1 MPRLPSARGHCIRP
15 NAPFKSPFSLS
26 PFLSFSHVQGFFYY
40 FCMFFF
46 KLFLMNTNWCTATG
60 ALSQHEGELTTSLSL
75 SLTLSSNI
83 IAVDIYDTLRC
94 SFSLRWPLST
104 LVLCHVP
111 PRFPRVTPPPSTLS
125 PLSQR
130 HADADV
136 PTTRET

>member
-26 PFLSFSHVQGFFYY
+26 PFLSFSHVQ
-40 FCMFFF
+40 
-46 KLFLMNTNWCTATG
+46 LFLMNTNWCTATG